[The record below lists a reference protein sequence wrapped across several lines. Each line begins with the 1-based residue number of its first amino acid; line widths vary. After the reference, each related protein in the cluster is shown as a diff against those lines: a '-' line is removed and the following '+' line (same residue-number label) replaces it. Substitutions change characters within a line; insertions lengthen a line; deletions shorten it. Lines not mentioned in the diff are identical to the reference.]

1 MCVTPR
7 SASINKRFKLSW
19 YICPIR
25 RRDRYNNISP
35 FILLN
40 YPINIVILNTFCCIM
55 TSSTSFAKFYIIII
69 NTYVFNIMF
78 LFQTSSNYINNF
90 CCCSIS
96 YRTTIHYQ
104 YFHFDLRFH
113 VPYFYMIPHN
123 HPSSTTFAISCD
135 CLSINHRLDKRKS
148 PINGLFTP
156 FMKLCL
162 LLKLGKLL
170 SWLKLFCLS
179 FVENLPIFYLIC
191 TFYFGLLIFCC
202 QSVAISL

>member
-69 NTYVFNIMF
+69 NTYIFNIMF

-96 YRTTIHYQ
+96 YRINNNRNILRLFPCLQ
-104 YFHFDLRFH
+104 YIIQVRKVNRGYAEESLFH
-113 VPYFYMIPHN
+113 
-123 HPSSTTFAISCD
+123 SA
-135 CLSINHRLDKRKS
+135 
-148 PINGLFTP
+148 
-156 FMKLCL
+156 
-162 LLKLGKLL
+162 
-170 SWLKLFCLS
+170 
-179 FVENLPIFYLIC
+179 
-191 TFYFGLLIFCC
+191 
-202 QSVAISL
+202 

>member
-1 MCVTPR
+1 MRFMCVTPR

-69 NTYVFNIMF
+69 NTYIFNIMF

-113 VPYFYMIPHN
+113 VPYFYMISQN
-123 HPSSTTFAISCD
+123 HYIINNNRNILRLFP
-135 CLSINHRLDKRKS
+135 CLQYIIQVRKVNHGYAEES
-148 PINGLFTP
+148 LFH
-156 FMKLCL
+156 
-162 LLKLGKLL
+162 
-170 SWLKLFCLS
+170 S
-179 FVENLPIFYLIC
+179 
-191 TFYFGLLIFCC
+191 
-202 QSVAISL
+202 A

>member
-1 MCVTPR
+1 MRFMCVTPR

-25 RRDRYNNISP
+25 RRDRYNNIGP

-40 YPINIVILNTFCCIM
+40 YPINIIILNTFCCIM

-78 LFQTSSNYINNF
+78 LLQTSSNYINNF

-113 VPYFYMIPHN
+113 VPYFIWYHRITT
-123 HPSSTTFAISCD
+123 SSITIATSCD
-135 CLSINHRLDKRKS
+135 CF
-148 PINGLFTP
+148 PICN
-156 FMKLCL
+156 
-162 LLKLGKLL
+162 
-170 SWLKLFCLS
+170 
-179 FVENLPIFYLIC
+179 I
-191 TFYFGLLIFCC
+191 YFGCIKWI
-202 QSVAISL
+202 VDM

>member
-1 MCVTPR
+1 MRFMCVTPR

-78 LFQTSSNYINNF
+78 LFQTSSNYITAVAPFLTGLQFITN
-90 CCCSIS
+90 
-96 YRTTIHYQ
+96 
-104 YFHFDLRFH
+104 
-113 VPYFYMIPHN
+113 
-123 HPSSTTFAISCD
+123 TFILTSV
-135 CLSINHRLDKRKS
+135 
-148 PINGLFTP
+148 
-156 FMKLCL
+156 FMYHILYDIT
-162 LLKLGKLL
+162 
-170 SWLKLFCLS
+170 
-179 FVENLPIFYLIC
+179 E
-191 TFYFGLLIFCC
+191 
-202 QSVAISL
+202 SLHHQ